1 MQTKY
6 LGHSWLP
13 SNLFLAHPRSLL
25 TTIHLDR
32 LSPHWMSHA
41 GQTKSNTLNNP
52 PSVNIL
58 ESNRAQAEAYTDTV
72 IEMYTAF

>member
-1 MQTKY
+1 MVTIE
-6 LGHSWLP
+6 P
-13 SNLFLAHPRSLL
+13 VPCAPPL
-25 TTIHLDR
+25 TPHNYSPIDR
-32 LSPHWMSHA
+32 LSPHWISHA